1 MATLTTET
9 FKKLPGVLSFQR
21 AYNISDAEMFNVMPD
36 GSRTPVEVVR
46 HGFRGTQNV
55 SDTGGT
61 TGKGGERPVSQ
72 IQITETAKLHPAA
85 VAMDVQFSI
94 RFFDLAKSLSA
105 CASDDKVRMKGIRD
119 SIDAFI
125 ERSKTQGADAIAARY
140 ARNIANGRW
149 LWRNRVA
156 ASKITVTVTHSD
168 AVIATLD
175 ALAIPTNHFDNISA
189 DETAI
194 VKVLADGMRGVLN
207 TGVSVCAR
215 LEFGVAGAIEVFPS
229 QNYVENK
236 PSGFAR
242 PLYKIGGSVRAA
254 TDNESGFNVVGHA
267 ALRDQK
273 VSNALRTFDTW
284 YDSYAEVGRPI
295 PIEPMGASLDLMR
308 FLRSGSS
315 GAFKLFCRLNELD
328 PSADDGQF
336 ALACMIRG
344 GVFSVSDQPSKTK
357 GKVAGQTDNTT
368 DETAN
373 STTEPA

>member
-46 HGFRGTQNV
+46 HGIRGTQNV
-55 SDTGGT
+55 SDTAGT
-61 TGKGGERPVSQ
+61 TGKSGKREVSQ

-94 RFFDLAKSLSA
+94 RFFDLARSLSA
-105 CASDDKVRMKGIRD
+105 CASDDKALMKGIRG

-125 ERSKTQGADAIAARY
+125 ERSKAQGVDAIATRY

-308 FLRSGSS
+308 FLRGGSS

-328 PSADDGQF
+328 PNADDGQF

-357 GKVAGQTDNTT
+357 GKVEGETDNTA